1 MGMDSILKL
10 VANISRTDAGSTME
24 SSMGIGL
31 PRSAA
36 DPSAVAEFSK
46 VMDQGVNT
54 EIKSNGV
61 TSAQN
66 VHGIPEVKNSHA
78 LTSLNDAGYANPA
91 TLGEKL
97 SSASPATGFDKRIN
111 QTETSSTKE
120 WLNTITDIFDKETLS
135 FPDLYRVQMLAGMAQ
150 IETTR
155 NSSVGK
161 SMDDSL
167 KTLIKNT

>member
-10 VANISRTDAGSTME
+10 MANISRTDASSTME

-46 VMDQGVNT
+46 AMHQGLNPEV
-54 EIKSNGV
+54 KSNGV

-78 LTSLNDAGYANPA
+78 LPSLNDTGYANPT

-97 SSASPATGFDKRIN
+97 TSAHSTLEFDKRIG

-120 WLNTITDIFDKETLS
+120 WLNTITDIFGKETLS
-135 FPDLYRVQMLAGMAQ
+135 FPDLYRVQMLASMAQ